1 MAASS
6 PAAAA
11 PSSLRASFSGPTSVA
26 MTVRSFDQHV
36 MDASA
41 AREKRPTHRGFSLQS
56 LDTSGY
62 ISGHDMPSFI
72 RRAWA
77 GHGDFEWQSENGSP
91 TPSRITL
98 DSEVVGAAVTDPAAS
113 QSSRRSS

>member
-1 MAASS
+1 
-6 PAAAA
+6 
-11 PSSLRASFSGPTSVA
+11 
-26 MTVRSFDQHV
+26 
-36 MDASA
+36 MDTSA

-62 ISGHDMPSFI
+62 ISGHDMPSFDGL
-72 RRAWA
+72 WD